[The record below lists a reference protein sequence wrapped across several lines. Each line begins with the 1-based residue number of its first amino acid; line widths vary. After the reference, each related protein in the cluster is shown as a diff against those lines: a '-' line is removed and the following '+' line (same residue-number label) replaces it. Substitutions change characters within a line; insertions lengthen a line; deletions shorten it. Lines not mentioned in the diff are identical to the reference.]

1 MNATITTD
9 KMLAHLLVVT
19 HGNRRYSVTL
29 RRPMD
34 MFEIRSRFLNIGR
47 RVDIAL
53 SPTGVARVDVV
64 GRRNLPTERFE
75 N

>member
-9 KMLAHLLVVT
+9 RVLAHTLVVT
-19 HGNRRYSVTL
+19 NGSHCYSVTL
-29 RRPMD
+29 SRPMD

-53 SPTGVARVDVV
+53 SPSGVARIDVV